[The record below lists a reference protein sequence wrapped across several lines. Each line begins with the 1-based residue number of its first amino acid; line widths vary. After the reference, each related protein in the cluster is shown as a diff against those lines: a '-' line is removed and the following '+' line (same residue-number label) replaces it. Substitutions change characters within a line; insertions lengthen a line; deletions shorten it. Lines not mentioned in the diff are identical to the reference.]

1 LEDAV
6 RKIATALGITLSLL
20 VATPAVAGAQTETT
34 LPDNP
39 VTDDS
44 SEDDD
49 NFDDWGLFGLL
60 GLLGLA
66 GLAGRKRRDAD
77 THRATG
83 TGSTTAR

>member
-1 LEDAV
+1 VEAAV
-6 RKIATALGITLSLL
+6 RKAATALALTLSLL
-20 VATPAVAGAQTETT
+20 FASQAVAAAQSETT

-39 VTDDS
+39 ATDDS

-66 GLAGRKRRDAD
+66 GLAGRKRREPE
-77 THRATG
+77 TYRATG
-83 TGSTTAR
+83 TGSATAR

>member
-1 LEDAV
+1 M
-6 RKIATALGITLSLL
+6 RKVAAALGLTVSLL
-20 VATPAVAGAQTETT
+20 FTSQAVVAAQSETT

-39 VTDDS
+39 ATDDS
-44 SEDDD
+44 SKDDD

-66 GLAGRKRRDAD
+66 GLAGRKRREPE